1 MARVSTWT
9 PLDVPRQGASP
20 AVWILHYASW
30 IVARSFT
37 IVLLL
42 LIWESL
48 ARSGIVSRFML
59 PPLAPVVDRIGDD
72 IASGLF
78 FLNTAR
84 TLGRALTGF
93 AIAGVL
99 GVVLGMLMVRS
110 ALARWFFEPVISAGF
125 PMPKVAFLPIFI
137 LWFGV
142 YDMSKIV
149 MIVIDAVFPVITATI
164 VGLQGVDREIIW
176 SARNLGA
183 NPRQLLWE
191 IMLPAALPQILT
203 GLQVALPIAIVIA
216 IAVEMLMGG
225 TGLGGSMLEDSRM
238 ADSPGV
244 FAGLVEMTIVGYAAI
259 KLMAMIRHRLLRWHQ
274 ETQRPTGI

>member
-1 MARVSTWT
+1 MARVATWGL
-9 PLDVPRQGASP
+9 LDPPRKGAP
-20 AVWILHYASW
+20 PFAWVLHYASW

-42 LIWESL
+42 LIWEGL
-48 ARSGIVSRFML
+48 ARSGVVSRFML
-59 PPLAPVVDRIGDD
+59 PPLAPVVDRLIEE
-72 IASGLF
+72 IASGEF
-78 FLNTAR
+78 FLNSAR
-84 TLGRALTGF
+84 TLSRALAGF

-99 GVVLGMLMVRS
+99 GVALGMIMVRS
-110 ALARWFFEPVISAGF
+110 ALAHWFFEPIISAGF

-142 YDMSKIV
+142 YDMSKIMMV
-149 MIVIDAVFPVITATI
+149 VVDAVFPVITATI
-164 VGLQGVDREIIW
+164 IGLQGVEREFIW
-176 SARNLGA
+176 SARNMGA
-183 NPRQLLWE
+183 KPRELLWQ

-216 IAVEMLMGG
+216 IATEMLMGG
-225 TGLGGSMLEDSRM
+225 TGLGGAMLEASRM

-244 FAGLVEMTIVGYAAI
+244 FAGLIEMTVVGYAAI
-259 KLMAMIRHRLLRWHQ
+259 KAMALVRHRLLLWHQ